1 MIELLVGLII
11 GFFVGVGTTTL
22 ILYLI
27 LRHPSFILS
36 QLLKSPIAI
45 KQLNE
50 ILAQISPEPEKEE
63 EKCESS

>member
-50 ILAQISPEPEKEE
+50 ILAQIPEQEE